1 MILSKIR
8 LQSELKGK
16 LITEESSPY
25 FNKNKLYEAWKFT
38 VFSRMIISI
47 IIPAAFLICNIM

>member
-25 FNKNKLYEAWKFT
+25 FNKNKLYEA
-38 VFSRMIISI
+38 
-47 IIPAAFLICNIM
+47 